1 MSNIGIAS
9 HLIRAFLS
17 RKHEITPVKQK
28 IWFNWAGWA
37 GRAGENTKV
46 NEFSCYSVF
55 AIS

>member
-9 HLIRAFLS
+9 HLISAFLS

-28 IWFNWAGWA
+28 IWFNWAG
-37 GRAGENTKV
+37 RAGENTKV
-46 NEFSCYSVF
+46 NEISCYSVF